1 MGFLEENKDY
11 TDLTDRAIQ
20 NWAEKSGIVRTAQ
33 GTTGIAALDD
43 GSVQKV
49 LHKVAPIQKRN
60 YVLLDVKANLVPDER
75 KALFAK
81 WKASGFKRTAAVMM
95 GEPPK
100 AFINR
105 SQELIL
111 KQKQAAADV
120 EFRKKQ
126 DEEKRKR
133 QLEKQ

>member
-1 MGFLEENKDY
+1 MAACKRSY
-11 TDLTDRAIQ
+11 TRLRRS
-20 NWAEKSGIVRTAQ
+20 K
-33 GTTGIAALDD
+33 
-43 GSVQKV
+43 
-49 LHKVAPIQKRN
+49 KRN
-60 YVLLDVKANLVPDER
+60 YVLLDVKANLLADER
-75 KALFAK
+75 RELFAK

-105 SQELIL
+105 RQELIL

-133 QLEKQ
+133 QLEKQKKLKEKERLKAQKA